1 MDKTMKRIIEG
12 KGLKPL
18 KEKKT
23 KHKCCDYSLLNICNG
38 KFKGLTV
45 ECYQH
50 KSLK

>member
-23 KHKCCDYSLLNICNG
+23 KHKCCDCSWLNICNG
-38 KFKGLTV
+38 KYEGITV
-45 ECYQH
+45 ECCNY
-50 KSLK
+50 KSSQ